1 VSIENDTLTQS
12 SRAISRGRELYLTP
26 PEPEDE
32 ICPRCLRDT
41 EDHAYGAMGV
51 CRKCALCGGYGE
63 CRYSDCGAEEAFVR
77 PAGPMSS
84 WRARKS
90 STSKMAATRI
100 GGSTDEL
107 HARVPGLPPRLE
119 EHRGRRPLARLL
131 PAP

>member
-63 CRYSDCGAEEAFVR
+63 CRYSDCGAEEAFD
-77 PAGPMSS
+77 AG
-84 WRARKS
+84 W
-90 STSKMAATRI
+90 
-100 GGSTDEL
+100 TDEQ
-107 HARVPGLPPRLE
+107 
-119 EHRGRRPLARLL
+119 LARAEEQHLEDGRDSDRGL
-131 PAP
+131 D